1 MQTRWDMLPL
11 ALSDGTVLMVD
22 WFVTRRGRMF
32 NVGGGGGGGGWHTPI
47 YTVLNPLT
55 ENNKHWK

>member
-32 NVGGGGGGGGWHTPI
+32 NVGGGGGGGGTHQYI
-47 YTVLNPLT
+47 LY
-55 ENNKHWK
+55 